1 MKPAKIIS
9 IIALLVSALLAQ
21 LPAFGQSTLPAEKT
35 EGNISYLTGGVGKD
49 EAAAM
54 KAAQKS
60 YPLSLEFV
68 QKTARKEEY
77 LASVNVEIKD
87 HKGEVLLKT
96 ATDGPYLYAKLPNGK
111 YLITAEFEGKSKSR
125 HVAVSD
131 KHPKHLD
138 FVWK

>member
-1 MKPAKIIS
+1 MKSAKIMS
-9 IIALLVSALLAQ
+9 IVALVCSGLLAQ
-21 LPAFGQSTLPAEKT
+21 LPALGESTLPAEKT
-35 EGNISYLTGGVGKD
+35 QGSITY
-49 EAAAM
+49 EAAEM
-54 KAAQKS
+54 KGVQKM

-77 LASVNVEIKD
+77 LASVNVEIKN
-87 HKGEVLLKT
+87 HQGEVVLKT